1 MKIFK
6 TLLLTAFLLIS
17 QLMINA
23 QDCVNFTQGQSNIGI
38 ESATFGVSLADFNG
52 DGYQDVVTIA
62 AYEDIE
68 VYFNNGDGTFNTTA
82 HHYGSSDHT
91 RFGVQALDI
100 DNDGDMDFV
109 TVPFYSENIGLE
121 IWKNN
126 GTGVFTM
133 VQNLATYSKGEELA
147 VGDLNNDGYVDIF
160 YPGAWDIF
168 IFLNNQDGTF
178 SSNGQEIETNYANAV
193 VLADLDGDQD
203 LDAVLSFDNSLP
215 GQVWV
220 NDGMGNFSDSGQELT
235 SETTDGVD
243 AGDIDGDGDIDLAFA
258 PWMGDVELWENDGVG
273 NFMPAGT
280 VPNGGFNIDVML
292 RDQNFDGLPD
302 IFVADHLWLNDT
314 DNPGNFLE
322 TNEYF
327 GSGHDFDLAD
337 INNDHVLDIYSGNFS
352 SNSGDYIYYG
362 ELPDME
368 FDEMTICAND
378 SAYLENDWQT
388 EDGEYWNYAGC
399 NEVLVTTLSF
409 YDEINTEITMD
420 AGTLTVA
427 EEDAEYQ
434 WLDCDNNY
442 SPIEGETNQSYTPL
456 EIGSFAVEVI
466 QNGTCID
473 TSDCYTSHYV
483 AISNIKDNDFNLTP
497 NPSNGIYNLSFTSKI
512 NRNKTIV
519 SISNIAGEVVFQENI
534 IPLEPMKID
543 ISDKPNGIYFLQ
555 IFTEDGTETIK
566 IIKE

>member
-1 MKIFK
+1 MKTLK
-6 TLLLTAFLLIS
+6 TLLLTTILIFS
-17 QLMINA
+17 QLAINA
-23 QDCVNFTQGQSNIGI
+23 QDCVDYTEGQNDVGI

-52 DGYQDVVTIA
+52 DGYKDVVTIA

-82 HHYGSSDHT
+82 HHYGGTDHT
-91 RFGVQALDI
+91 RFGVQVLDI
-100 DNDGDMDFV
+100 ENDGDMDFV
-109 TVPFYSENIGLE
+109 TVPFYSESIGLE

-126 GTGVFTM
+126 GNGVFTM
-133 VQNLATYSKGEELA
+133 VQNLASHSKGEELA

-160 YPGAWDIF
+160 YPGAWDIY

-193 VLADLDGDQD
+193 ALADFDGDND
-203 LDAVLSFDNSLP
+203 LDAVLSFDNSLS

-220 NDGMGNFSDSGQELT
+220 NDGAGNFSDSGQELT

-243 AGDIDGDGDIDLAFA
+243 AGDIDGDGDIDIVFA

-280 VPNGGFNIDVML
+280 VSNGGFNIDVML

-302 IFVADHLWLNDT
+302 IYVANHLWLNDT
-314 DNPGNFLE
+314 ENPGSFLE

-327 GSGHDFDLAD
+327 GAGHDFDLAD

-352 SNSGDYIYYG
+352 SNGGDYIYYG
-362 ELPDME
+362 EVPDKE

-378 SAYLENDWQT
+378 SAYLENNWQT
-388 EDGEYWNYAGC
+388 EAGEYWDYAGC
-399 NEVLVTTLSF
+399 NEVLVTTLTL

-420 AGTLTVA
+420 AGTLSVA

-434 WLDCDNNY
+434 WLDCDNDY
-442 SPIEGETNQSYTPL
+442 SPIEGETNQSYTPQ
-456 EIGSFAVEVI
+456 EIGSFAVEVTKNDI
-466 QNGTCID
+466 CIEV
-473 TSDCYTSHYV
+473 SDCYAYNYV
-483 AISNIKDNDFNLTP
+483 AINKINNREFNITP
-497 NPSNGIYNLSFTSKI
+497 NPSTGIFNLSFTSNI
-512 NRNKTIV
+512 DHNKTKII
-519 SISNIAGEVVFQENI
+519 ISNIAGEVVYQSN
-534 IPLEPMKID
+534 LLSASSMQID
-543 ISDKPNGIYFLQ
+543 ISNQANGVYFLQ
-555 IFTEDGTETIK
+555 VFSANNTETIR
-566 IIKE
+566 IIKK